1 MEKRDINEKQLQT
14 GKLTSK
20 LNPRPT
26 NQPTKILQELYCFSS
41 WTRLKSE
48 N

>member
-26 NQPTKILQELYCFSS
+26 NQPKSS
-41 WTRLKSE
+41 KNSTVSPVE
-48 N
+48 PD